1 MDSTHTLR
9 DINPGSSLERGE
21 LRAFLTANGLDY
33 EADTEGAVGVFDAD
47 ERLVACG
54 CYAGA
59 VLKQFAVDD
68 AERGNNLLGAVLSR
82 LVQAQVER
90 GVTRLFVFT
99 KPDNAPLFLSSGFC
113 SVASTEAVALLENR
127 RNGPEEYARQWALP
141 GAPGG
146 DVAAIVMHANPFTL
160 GHRHLV
166 EQAAAACARV
176 YVFVV
181 EENRAAFPFSMRLA
195 LAEEGLADLDNV
207 RVCPSGP
214 YMIAASTFPSY
225 FLKDKST
232 VPGVYARLDATVFAT
247 RLAPLFGITCRYVGT
262 EPNCAVTRAYNGELA
277 GVLPAR
283 GIAVREVPRLA
294 HGGVAVSASKVRE
307 ILCDKGADAAELAAL
322 LPQSTLRW
330 LTSAAARPVLERLRG
345 APPKV

>member
-9 DINPGSSLERGE
+9 DINPGNSLERGE
-21 LRAFLTANGLDY
+21 LCAFLAANGLDY

-54 CYAGA
+54 CYTGA

-82 LVQAQVER
+82 LVQARVAR

-99 KPDNAPLFLSSGFC
+99 KPDNAPLFLSSGFH
-113 SVASTEAVALLENR
+113 SVASTGDVALLENR

-141 GAPGG
+141 AMPGEE
-146 DVAAIVMHANPFTL
+146 VAAIVMHANPFTL
-160 GHRHLV
+160 GHRYLV

-181 EENRAAFPFSMRLA
+181 EEDRAAFPFSVRLA
-195 LAEEGLADLDNV
+195 LVKEGLADLGNV

-247 RLAPLFGITCRYVGT
+247 RLAPPLGITCRYVGT
-262 EPNCAVTRAYNGELA
+262 EPHCAMTRAYNGELA
-277 GVLPAR
+277 KVLPAR
-283 GIAVREVPRLA
+283 GIALREVPRLA
-294 HGGVAVSASKVRE
+294 HGGAAVSASRARE
-307 ILCDKGADAAELAAL
+307 ILCDKGAEAAGLAAL
-322 LPQSTLRW
+322 LPQPTLRW
-330 LTSAAARPVLERLRG
+330 LAGTAAQPVLERLCG
-345 APPKV
+345 APPRG